1 MTYQIDTPVEFIS
14 LNRGRL
20 ARKIVSLTV
29 PGAAVLALSMCA
41 GVWMLYLHPEAPG
54 AGSAAPRAENAIE
67 PPVLTPALPPV
78 RAAARQ
84 AAAAPSHA
92 AAVRPRATGF
102 APVLMPLRA
111 ARSADADHP
120 YGSLLDPDLLSGA
133 APLSLAANS
142 PLGTDFAPPEA
153 APPADAVAEAEEPV
167 PLPVPRRLAE
177 NEAEAAPDA
186 DASPE
191 AIPLPAPRPAELE
204 PPPRAP
210 RESLREFAQ
219 QKRTTTVVAAAH
231 PDDRSFFEKV
241 FGSRQQSSG
250 TALAYA
256 NPQDGL
262 FGSPRAAV
270 SAPPG
275 GFDQYTAVYDIS
287 AHTVYLP
294 NGQRLEAHSGLG
306 GWMDDPRHVS
316 ERMRGA
322 TPPNVYALQPRE
334 ALFHGVQALR
344 LIPIGNGQGYGRTG
358 LLAHTFMLGAN
369 GQSNGC
375 VSFRDYQA
383 FLRAYKNGEIRR
395 LAVVARMN

>member
-29 PGAAVLALSMCA
+29 PGAAALAFEHVCRRLDALS
-41 GVWMLYLHPEAPG
+41 PSR
-54 AGSAAPRAENAIE
+54 GSRRRFGRPRAANAIR
-67 PPVLTPALPPV
+67 PPVLPPALPPV

-84 AAAAPSHA
+84 AVAAAPHA
-92 AAVRPRATGF
+92 AIGPRATGF

-111 ARSADADHP
+111 ARTADADHP

-133 APLSLAANS
+133 TPLSLAATRRS
-142 PLGTDFAPPEA
+142 ALTSRRPKLPRPPIPSRRRRSRRRCRSRGPWPRTRPWRRPTRK
-153 APPADAVAEAEEPV
+153 PPQ
-167 PLPVPRRLAE
+167 
-177 NEAEAAPDA
+177 
-186 DASPE
+186 E

-210 RESLREFAQ
+210 RESLRQFAQ

-241 FGSRQQSSG
+241 FGSRQQSQG

-262 FGSPRAAV
+262 FGGPRAAV

-294 NGQRLEAHSGLG
+294 NGRRLEAHSGLG

-334 ALFHGVQALR
+334 QLFHGVQALR
-344 LIPIGNGQGYGRTG
+344 LIPIGNGQGFGRTG
-358 LLAHTFMLGAN
+358 LLAHTFMLGPN